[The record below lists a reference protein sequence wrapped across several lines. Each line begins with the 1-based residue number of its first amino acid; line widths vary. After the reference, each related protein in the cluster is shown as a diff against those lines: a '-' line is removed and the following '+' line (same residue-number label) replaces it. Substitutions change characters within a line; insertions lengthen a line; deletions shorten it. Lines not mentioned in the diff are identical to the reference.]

1 MNKAIKSLQGYSF
14 IVDRV
19 FASIVPGSKIPSTTN
34 FLKKKGNMFKLEVVA
49 HACYPSNQE
58 VEAGIVP
65 QIQDQ
70 PKTYNK
76 TLYKNK
82 IKE

>member
-1 MNKAIKSLQGYSF
+1 
-14 IVDRV
+14 
-19 FASIVPGSKIPSTTN
+19 
-34 FLKKKGNMFKLEVVA
+34 MFKLEVVA